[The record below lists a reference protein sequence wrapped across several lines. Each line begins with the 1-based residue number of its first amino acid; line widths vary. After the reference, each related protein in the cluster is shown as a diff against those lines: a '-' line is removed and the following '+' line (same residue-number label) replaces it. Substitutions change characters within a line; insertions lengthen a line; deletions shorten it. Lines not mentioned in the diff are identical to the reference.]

1 VLIISRL
8 AKHLRSANWGL
19 LGLELLVVVVGLYL
33 AFQLDR
39 WAEDWKASRQ
49 EAVYLAQLHD
59 ELATADENAR
69 LTGERYR
76 ETLDEAREILVLLM
90 QQPGSEPLSDEQC
103 ETIFALSTLSI
114 VEWRPVT
121 VVTVDEMISNGML
134 SELDDA
140 ELRRLL
146 FSLQAET
153 TSLSAFMGFVRG
165 QLNVLMD
172 DYPDL
177 MPRGIDEQQQYFIR
191 CNTDGMRRSQ
201 PFINHLASNRGRY
214 GGLSIRWN
222 SVQEVLHQ
230 AHVRLDTL
238 LGIAHP

>member
-1 VLIISRL
+1 MSESVRLHRHSR
-8 AKHLRSANWGL
+8 
-19 LGLELLVVVVGLYL
+19 
-33 AFQLDR
+33 
-39 WAEDWKASRQ
+39 KAIGYR
-49 EAVYLAQLHD
+49 AVAIR
-59 ELATADENAR
+59 AIGNR
-69 LTGERYR
+69 RRKIGERYR

-90 QQPGSEPLSDEQC
+90 QQPGSEPLSDDQC

-214 GGLSIRWN
+214 GGLSTRWN

-230 AHVRLDTL
+230 SHVRLDSL
-238 LGIAHP
+238 LGIEHPQG

>member
-1 VLIISRL
+1 
-8 AKHLRSANWGL
+8 
-19 LGLELLVVVVGLYL
+19 
-33 AFQLDR
+33 
-39 WAEDWKASRQ
+39 
-49 EAVYLAQLHD
+49 
-59 ELATADENAR
+59 
-69 LTGERYR
+69 
-76 ETLDEAREILVLLM
+76 M
-90 QQPGSEPLSDEQC
+90 QQPGSEPLSDDQC

-114 VEWRPVT
+114 AEWRPVT

-140 ELRRLL
+140 ELRRML

-214 GGLSIRWN
+214 GGLSTRWN

-230 AHVRLDTL
+230 SHVRLDSL
-238 LGIAHP
+238 LGIEHPQG